1 MSDFLNRKYVTIQ
14 IILTHTNNLEW
25 TLNLNILVTAE
36 ISPKENV
43 SGTKWAKQIVAEIC
57 LSLQNREHWALADTF
72 VFGHCHK

>member
-1 MSDFLNRKYVTIQ
+1 MSDFVNQKYFSATY
-14 IILTHTNNLEW
+14 NLEW
-25 TLNLNILVTAE
+25 TLNLINILVKAE

-43 SGTKWAKQIVAEIC
+43 NGTKWAKQIVAEIC